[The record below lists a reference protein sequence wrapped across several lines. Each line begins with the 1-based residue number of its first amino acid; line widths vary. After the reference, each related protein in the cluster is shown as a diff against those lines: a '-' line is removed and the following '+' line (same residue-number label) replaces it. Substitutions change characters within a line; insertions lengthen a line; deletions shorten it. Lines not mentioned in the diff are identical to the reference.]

1 MKKHKFLAYYI
12 NDNDQVVAVAGMG
25 KPKAM
30 LTLLEAMEQNC
41 MPSGTLIKNRH
52 ETPKTIKMKLKQ
64 NVGGGR
70 CKRAN
75 CCQKKNV
82 VA

>member
-1 MKKHKFLAYYI
+1 MGSKFVAFYI
-12 NDNDQVVAVAGMG
+12 NDSDQVVAVAACG
-25 KPKAM
+25 KGHALMTCMEAMQQNMMPKAS
-30 LTLLEAMEQNC
+30 AIV
-41 MPSGTLIKNRH
+41 SGQ
-52 ETPKTIKMKLKQ
+52 ETVESIRNKLKQ